1 MAYDGIFIKA
11 QINEIKSIVLNEHIS
26 KITEKSHK
34 EICFHIRKNNQNLVL
49 TLSSNPNFPYIL
61 LSNNQSENLS
71 VPPAFCM
78 LLRKYLNG
86 SLIKNITQIGKNY
99 RVKVDKEKYEFEKV

>member
-11 QINEIKSIVLNEHIS
+11 QINEIKSIILNEHIS

-49 TLSSNPNFPYIL
+49 TLSSACGFIIFFK
-61 LSNNQSENLS
+61 SSS
-71 VPPAFCM
+71 VPLVNDRYCS
-78 LLRKYLNG
+78 K
-86 SLIKNITQIGKNY
+86 
-99 RVKVDKEKYEFEKV
+99 DKPCI